1 MTKYIKTALM
11 LFGLFF
17 MAACSED
24 SLNSISV
31 FDTPVVEEKTDF
43 DNWIMAN
50 YTNPYNIQFLY
61 RYVDSETNN
70 TYNVIPPTLESA
82 KAMAILIKYVWI
94 GAYNEA
100 MGSDVFMKTFAPRIL
115 QMTGSFQYK
124 GDGSR
129 TIGTAEGGVKV
140 TLFGTN
146 NIDIDN
152 PWIEQDAPYT
162 DRSSNRIDMNYWYFH
177 TMHHEFCHILTQTKN
192 YPSEFQKIS
201 VSDQRLGDWVNVKDN
216 EAPGYGFVSGYAT
229 SEYNE
234 DFAEIYSIY
243 VTHTQEA
250 WNTILAD
257 ADRLSKDETFEGGA
271 VNPVGKIEEKLT
283 AVKSYFEEV
292 WGLDMDNL
300 RDIVLRRSK
309 EALLLDLRNLP
320 NDVNYEKVSK

>member
-1 MTKYIKTALM
+1 
-11 LFGLFF
+11 
-17 MAACSED
+17 
-24 SLNSISV
+24 
-31 FDTPVVEEKTDF
+31 
-43 DNWIMAN
+43 
-50 YTNPYNIQFLY
+50 
-61 RYVDSETNN
+61 
-70 TYNVIPPTLESA
+70 
-82 KAMAILIKYVWI
+82 
-94 GAYNEA
+94 
-100 MGSDVFMKTFAPRIL
+100 
-115 QMTGSFQYK
+115 
-124 GDGSR
+124 
-129 TIGTAEGGVKV
+129 
-140 TLFGTN
+140 
-146 NIDIDN
+146 
-152 PWIEQDAPYT
+152 
-162 DRSSNRIDMNYWYFH
+162 
-177 TMHHEFCHILTQTKN
+177 MHHEFCHILTQTKN